1 MEFDKRTIIA
11 FVLMGLLLVFMQ
23 TDIYKR
29 WLYRGHLPERRQVQV
44 EKGAGADTVR
54 ASQQLVQPTEREKRG
69 EPEGGTGKRG
79 APAVGEEV
87 AGESATASALAP
99 ASAGEE
105 RKVVVESSLWRGVL
119 SSRGGR
125 VVSWRLKKFLR
136 PDSQLVEIVG
146 KSSGNNL
153 GLRFV
158 VGEDTLDTG
167 SWLFE
172 TDARDTIRLEDG
184 RVDTVRFWSR
194 TRDGRRVEKTYIF
207 EGGKYGFNVGLKL
220 KNWSDVVS
228 DKSYRFVWGGGM
240 STTEARVSEDMGY
253 AKSYALLGKSLE
265 KFDVK
270 RSRRKRETISGV
282 TDWVATRTKYFTVA
296 IIPGSAKGEA
306 AEFAGETEPL
316 GKELLKYYDVGIRMP
331 LVNAEREDVYRVYI
345 GPLDYF
351 IIKGYRVGL
360 ERMMD
365 FGWSLIRP
373 ISKGVLILF
382 RWMHGFI
389 PNYGVVLVLFS
400 ILVKLVVFPLTR
412 KSYVSMK
419 QMQMLQPRLAELKE
433 KYGKDPQ
440 RLNKETMKLYKEY
453 GVNPMSG
460 CLPMLLQF
468 PLLYALFI
476 VFRSTIEL
484 RGAGF
489 IWWIKDLSQPDTI
502 AKLPFTLPLY
512 GDSVNVL
519 PIVMAVTMLVQQ
531 KMSITD
537 PKQKAMV
544 YLMPLFF
551 MLLFNNFPSGL
562 NLYYTLFNVFTIIQQ
577 KMIPEPEIVL
587 AEPKK
592 GKGRKVRR

>member
-23 TDIYKR
+23 TDVYKR
-29 WLYRGHLPERRQVQV
+29 WLYGGKVPTSVRDA
-44 EKGAGADTVR
+44 GAGGMAAADSGV
-54 ASQQLVQPTEREKRG
+54 VEN
-69 EPEGGTGKRG
+69 GGG
-79 APAVGEEV
+79 EV
-87 AGESATASALAP
+87 ARTGAAETNKGLESSRREGIEEGQP
-99 ASAGEE
+99 AEGLVEPLTNRGVE
-105 RKVVVESSLWRGVL
+105 RKIVVRTDLWRGVL
-119 SSRGGR
+119 STRGAR
-125 VVSWRLKKFLR
+125 VVSWKLTRFLR

-146 KSSGNNL
+146 KEGGDNL
-153 GLRFV
+153 GFRFV
-158 VGEDTLDTG
+158 VGADTLDTG
-167 SWLFE
+167 EWSFE
-172 TDARDTIRLEDG
+172 TDAADTVSLAEAQR
-184 RVDTVRFWSR
+184 DTVRFWVR
-194 TRDGRRVEKTYIF
+194 LADGRRVEKEFVF
-207 EGGKYGFNVGLKL
+207 EGGKYGFQVGVRLDG
-220 KNWSDVVS
+220 WDEVVS

-240 STTEARVSEDMGY
+240 SSTEARVAEDMGY
-253 AKSYALLGKSLE
+253 TKAYALLGKSLE

-270 RSRRKRETISGV
+270 SAKVKRQEISGV

-296 IIPGSAKGEA
+296 IIPASGKGEA
-306 AEFAGETEPL
+306 AEFRGETERR
-316 GKELLKYYDVGIRMP
+316 GKDVLKYYDVGVRMP
-331 LVNAEREDVYRVYI
+331 LVNRRQEDVYRVYI

-351 IIKGYRVGL
+351 IIRGYGVGL

-373 ISKGVLILF
+373 ISKAVLILF
-382 RWMHGFI
+382 RWMHQFI
-389 PNYGVVLVLFS
+389 PNYGVVLVIFS

-419 QMQMLQPRLAELKE
+419 QMQLLQPRLAELKE

-440 RLNKETMKLYKEY
+440 RLNKETMKLYKEH

-489 IWWIKDLSQPDTI
+489 VWWIKDLSQPDTI
-502 AKLPFTLPLY
+502 AKLPFALPLY

-519 PIVMAVTMLVQQ
+519 PIVMAVTMLIQQ

-544 YLMPLFF
+544 YLMPVFF

-587 AEPKK
+587 ETGKK
-592 GKGRKVRR
+592 GKGRKARR

>member
-23 TDIYKR
+23 TDVYKR
-29 WLYRGHLPERRQVQV
+29 WLYGGKVPSRQQERVETRVAAADTAV
-44 EKGAGADTVR
+44 EKRVG
-54 ASQQLVQPTEREKRG
+54 SK
-69 EPEGGTGKRG
+69 GGTGAEVGVARAQGVEKVGGSVEGG
-79 APAVGEEV
+79 AV
-87 AGESATASALAP
+87 AGAAAEGGP
-99 ASAGEE
+99 E
-105 RKVVVESSLWRGVL
+105 RIVVIRTPLWRGKL
-119 SSRGGR
+119 STVGGR
-125 VVSWRLKKFLR
+125 VVSWKLTKFLR

-146 KSSGNNL
+146 KEGRNNL
-153 GLRFV
+153 GFRFV
-158 VGEDTLDTG
+158 IGQDTVDTGRWGFRTDAPDTLELTEG
-167 SWLFE
+167 Q
-172 TDARDTIRLEDG
+172 R
-184 RVDTVRFWSR
+184 DTVRFWAE
-194 TRDGRRVEKTYIF
+194 TADGRKVEKVFVF
-207 EGGKYGFNVGLKL
+207 EGGKYGFQVSARLD
-220 KNWSDVVS
+220 NWDQTVS

-240 STTEARVSEDMGY
+240 SSTEARVAEDMGY
-253 AKSYALLGKSLE
+253 TKAYALLGKSLE

-270 RSRRKRETISGV
+270 NARFKRQAISGV

-296 IIPGSAKGEA
+296 IVPTSGKGEA
-306 AEFAGETEPL
+306 AEFQGETERV
-316 GKELLKYYDVGIRMP
+316 GKVLLKYYDVGVRMP
-331 LVNAEREDVYRVYI
+331 LVNQQQEDVYQVYI

-351 IIKGYRVGL
+351 IIRGYGVGL
-360 ERMMD
+360 EKMMD

-382 RWMHGFI
+382 RWMHQFI

-419 QMQMLQPRLAELKE
+419 QMQLLQPRLAELKE

-440 RLNKETMKLYKEY
+440 RLNKETMKLYKEH

-502 AKLPFTLPLY
+502 AKLPFSLPLY

-519 PIVMAVTMLVQQ
+519 PIIMAITMLIQQ

-544 YLMPLFF
+544 YLMPIFF

-562 NLYYTLFNVFTIIQQ
+562 NLYYTLFNVLTIIQQ
-577 KMIPEPEIVL
+577 KMIPEPEIVVE
-587 AEPKK
+587 AGKK
-592 GKGRKVRR
+592 GKGRKARR